1 MIEINENVFLSSVEL
16 VELIGGGAFG
26 KVNTISSKE
35 LLLKVYKAL
44 WAGTTII
51 AAKKL
56 HSEENIPGF
65 ESEAA
70 ILRYFYLE
78 SVVYE

>member
-1 MIEINENVFLSSVEL
+1 M
-16 VELIGGGAFG
+16 ELIGGGAFG
-26 KVNTISSKE
+26 KVNFLSYKE
-35 LLLKVYKAL
+35 LIFKVYKAL

-70 ILRYFYLE
+70 ILRYIYLE
-78 SVVYE
+78 SISYE